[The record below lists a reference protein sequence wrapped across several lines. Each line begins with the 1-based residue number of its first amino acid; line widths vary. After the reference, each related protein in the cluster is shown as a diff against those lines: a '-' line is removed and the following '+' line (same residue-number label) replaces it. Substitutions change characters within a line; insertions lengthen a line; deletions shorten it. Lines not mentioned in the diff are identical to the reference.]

1 MNNLAKYLNHFIDY
15 FDKHRKKIIFLSN
28 LIVSASLISIF
39 FQFNNKIEINFETLI
54 NKDTY
59 QIYFFGFAS
68 YIFLFLSWNIFSKKE
83 KIENNIIKNF
93 ILFSYS
99 NIAKYIPGSI
109 GLYVY
114 RLASYDVDK
123 ISVKK
128 ITKGVLFEQFT
139 PIGLFL
145 VLYSFFSIDYFKEI
159 GLVSFLLI
167 MYFLKSMIILIS
179 PLKNYFLYFSSFYLN
194 CVFQIY
200 MIYLFFDFFCGI
212 YAVDNSF
219 DYLLST
225 YISSFLIGSPA
236 GIGFR
241 EGVSL
246 LLISNE
252 LCTVINAIIYLRI
265 IYIILDLGLFI
276 IGFTLKRFSK

>member
-1 MNNLAKYLNHFIDY
+1 MNNFAKYLNILIEFI
-15 FDKHRKKIIFLSN
+15 DKHRKKIILLSN

-39 FQFNNKIEINFETLI
+39 IQFNNKIEINFQTLI
-54 NKDTY
+54 NKNMY
-59 QIYFFGFAS
+59 QIYFFGFLS
-68 YIFLFLSWNIFSKKE
+68 YIFLFLSWDIFSKKE
-83 KIENNIIKNF
+83 KIDNNVVRNF

-109 GLYVY
+109 GLYIY
-114 RLASYDVDK
+114 RLASYNVDK

-128 ITKGVLFEQFT
+128 ITKGVLLEQFS

-145 VLYSFFSIDYFKEI
+145 IIYSVYNLNYFEEIELVSILIVLY
-159 GLVSFLLI
+159 LI
-167 MYFLKSMIILIS
+167 TSMIILS
-179 PLKNYFLYFSSFYLN
+179 NPLKNYFLYFSSFYMN

-200 MIYLFFDFFCGI
+200 MVYLFFDFFCGI
-212 YAVDNSF
+212 DAVDNSF
-219 DYLLST
+219 NYLLST

-241 EGVSL
+241 EGISL

-252 LCTVINAIIYLRI
+252 LCSVINAIIYLRL
-265 IYIILDLGLFI
+265 IYIILDLGFFI
-276 IGFTLKRFSK
+276 IGFTFKRITK

>member
-1 MNNLAKYLNHFIDY
+1 MTNFAKYLNYLIDY

-39 FQFNNKIEINFETLI
+39 IQFNNKIEINFQTLI

-59 QIYFFGFAS
+59 QIYFFGFTS
-68 YIFLFLSWNIFSKKE
+68 YIFLFLSWDIFSKKE
-83 KIENNIIKNF
+83 KIENNVVRNF

-99 NIAKYIPGSI
+99 NVAKYIPGSI

-114 RLASYDVDK
+114 RLASYNVDK

-128 ITKGVLFEQFT
+128 ITKGVLLEQFL
-139 PIGLFL
+139 PVGIFL
-145 VLYSFFSIDYFKEI
+145 IIYSFYNINYFEEI
-159 GLVSFLLI
+159 GLVSFLLV
-167 MYFLKSMIILIS
+167 MYFIASIILLIS
-179 PLKNYFLYFSSFYLN
+179 PLKNYFLYFSTFYMN
-194 CVFQIY
+194 SVFQIY

-212 YAVDNSF
+212 DAVANSF
-219 DYLLST
+219 NYLLST

-241 EGVSL
+241 EGISL
-246 LLISNE
+246 LLITNE
-252 LCTVINAIIYLRI
+252 LCSVINAIIYLRI
-265 IYIILDLGLFI
+265 IYIILDLTLFI